1 MVIDIRLCGS
11 TGEKP
16 HLIIEKFSDL
26 EILAA
31 VVENR
36 LSEVRIPEQF
46 CIVVDYY
53 LPLQHHLGFGSY
65 DITPFLLWI
74 YHLIIRSSLRY

>member
-26 EILAA
+26 VILAA

-46 CIVVDYY
+46 RVVVNYY
-53 LPLQHHLGFGSY
+53 LALQHHLGFDSY

-74 YHLIIRSSLRY
+74 YHLTLHREEN

>member
-26 EILAA
+26 VILAA
-31 VVENR
+31 VVEIALAR
-36 LSEVRIPEQF
+36 FVFLKQF
-46 CIVVDYY
+46 RVVVNYY

-74 YHLIIRSSLRY
+74 YHLTLHRGGN